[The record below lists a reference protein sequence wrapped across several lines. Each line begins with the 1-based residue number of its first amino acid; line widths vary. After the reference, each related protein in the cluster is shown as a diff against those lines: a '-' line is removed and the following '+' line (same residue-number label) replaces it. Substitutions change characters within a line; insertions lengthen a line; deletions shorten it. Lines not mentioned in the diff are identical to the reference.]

1 MAMVSSQVSTE
12 GKAAERAVVVCDAQA
27 QLGRREAALAGA
39 AMLIAAAPVGQV
51 HPQPQPS
58 IQRRLTV

>member
-1 MAMVSSQVSTE
+1 M
-12 GKAAERAVVVCDAQA
+12 RAGDAQA

-51 HPQPQPS
+51 QTPAS
-58 IQRRLTV
+58 IHRHLKPV